1 MCYWQYDKSKCI
13 PIKISQSA
21 IPAIELS
28 FNPNDTT
35 FVSILGPKVFK
46 FYKLAESSEDSSNK
60 SPALKLISSQI
71 NGVPSEMNNN
81 YTCHTWLTIEPKI
94 IVANEVGDLIQL
106 DGMCEYELTLKNSP
120 SNLMKGAWNVKA
132 ICQFSK
138 GFMVGGDN
146 CQIMVYRFNE
156 ENKENHWEMFHQLQP
171 KVIND
176 FKEYQILSMTI
187 SPNLEEKVACIF
199 SNNMIFSGKLRS
211 DLDIIEQQEFRETVL
226 EPLTLSYHSGGINSM
241 DIAIRKPLIATCSN
255 DKTIK
260 IWNYE
265 EKTLETMTTCTDEP
279 FSISIHPS
287 GFHLVA
293 GFSDKIWMMNIIP
306 NNHIKMYYNIPFKSC
321 KEIKYSNGGHFFAV
335 VNGTS
340 PNFQTIHVFN
350 TYTGENTFTL
360 KGHNARVRC
369 LYWSKDDTVLVSA
382 GADGMICVFTLGFN
396 GEMNKVTTSY
406 SKSVN
411 FTCATLTND
420 NKMIFAVGH
429 STQIGNNERFLKE
442 VSIDGSS
449 ENRKDMGITLS
460 QIAFPTSNKLLF
472 AGISDPDHSA
482 GAIRCY
488 KFPLT
493 GHCTEYQAH
502 DEKGIEKMRV
512 SYDDQ
517 YLMTAGRDGCLMI
530 FEIKDKEA
538 RGMKIKEG
546 FSKPSDEFLMTRF
559 ELDNLKD
566 TTVQANQTLLD
577 LKQSQNSTGMKD
589 DIIKQ
594 LNEKLITISANNKK
608 NYKNLLE
615 SKQDLEKKYEE
626 EIKKLKENFENE
638 IQELDT
644 TYQKRVMHEVAKYE
658 DSKKHQGILNTKY
671 EKEMKTLE
679 NTHNR
684 NIKQLEDENNA
695 LLEFERMQREQLT
708 TEKEDRKKE
717 YEENL
722 KQIKNETKE
731 EMDNLEEKNKQ
742 EILNIT
748 DMGLKAKSEISLNKK
763 RILALQAEAQ
773 EVEDQRKTL
782 EDSKAQYK
790 QQNMRLKNEIE
801 EQKRIIQEKDK
812 SIGEKENRISDLK
825 KRSQELERFKFVLD
839 HKIKELKR
847 DIVPREAAIAKMKEQ
862 TNDMDQKLKKFNEL
876 NNQLGEFVNNLDSIQ
891 STLNDEIKKKR
902 SYISYQN
909 VHIKQFKDDVYK
921 AVQYIQNYTELKNQ
935 ATTLFNTYST
945 KDVKPPEIDPDIEAE
960 YRSQKKYLQKSVAML
975 KKNLEKDNEIH
986 KQDNLRIMKENV
998 DLIREIHKLRKNIKD
1013 IKYPP
1018 KGTETDKKNL
1028 IGGESRLEKSSGE
1041 QVMEEKVTE
1050 DQMLEY
1056 RKIYGKSLF
1065 YLYFLV

>member
-1 MCYWQYDKSKCI
+1 M
-13 PIKISQSA
+13 KISQSA
-21 IPAIELS
+21 IPAIELA

-35 FVSILGPKVFK
+35 YVSVLGPKVFK
-46 FYKLAESSEDSSNK
+46 FYKLADSSEDASNK
-60 SPALKLISSQI
+60 APALKPISGQI
-71 NGVPSEMNNN
+71 NGVSSELNNN
-81 YTCHTWLTIEPKI
+81 YTCHAWLSVEPK
-94 IVANEVGDLIQL
+94 VVVGNETGDLLIL
-106 DGMCEYELTLKNSP
+106 DGMCEFESNLKNSP
-120 SNLMKGAWNVKA
+120 ANLLKTTWNIKA
-132 ICQFSK
+132 ILAFSK
-138 GFMVGGDN
+138 GFVVGGDS
-146 CQIMVYRFNE
+146 CQAFVYRYNE
-156 ENKENHWEMFHQLQP
+156 ENKENCWEMWYQLQP
-171 KVIND
+171 KAFND
-176 FKEYQILSMTI
+176 FKEFQILSMSI
-187 SPNLEEKVACIF
+187 SPNLEEKLACIF
-199 SNNMIFSGKLRS
+199 TNNMIFCGKLRT
-211 DLDIIEQQEFRETVL
+211 DLEITEQAELREHVL
-226 EPLTLSYHSGGINSM
+226 EPVTLSYHSGAINSM
-241 DIAIRKPLIATCSN
+241 DIAIRKPLIATCGN
-255 DKTIK
+255 DKSIK

-265 EKTLETMTTCTDEP
+265 EKTLETMTTFSDEP

-287 GFHLVA
+287 GLHLVA
-293 GFSDKIWMMNIIP
+293 GFSDKVLMMNVIP
-306 NNHIKMYYNIPFKSC
+306 GNHIKMYHSFPFKSC
-321 KEIKYSNGGHFFAV
+321 REIKYSNGGQYFAV
-335 VNGTS
+335 VNGNS

-350 TYTGENTFTL
+350 TYTGENPFVL

-369 LYWSKDDTVLVSA
+369 LYWSKDDTTLVSC
-382 GADGMICVFTLGFN
+382 GADGMICVFTVGFN
-396 GEMNKVTTSY
+396 GEMNKLTSSY
-406 SKSVN
+406 SKLIN

-429 STQIGNNERFLKE
+429 STQLGSSERFLKE
-442 VSIDGSS
+442 VSVDGTS
-449 ENRKDMGITLS
+449 ENRKDMGINLS

-472 AGISDPDHSA
+472 AGIADPEHSA
-482 GAIRCY
+482 GAVRCY
-488 KFPLT
+488 KYPLT
-493 GHCTEYQAH
+493 GHCSEYQAH
-502 DEKGIEKMRV
+502 DDRGIEKMRV
-512 SYDDQ
+512 TYDDQ
-517 YLMTAGRDGCLMI
+517 FLMTAGKDGCLMI

-546 FSKPSDEFLMTRF
+546 FAKPSDEFLMTRG
-559 ELDNLKD
+559 ELDGLKD
-566 TTVQANQTLLD
+566 NIVTLNQSLLD
-577 LKQSQNSTGMKD
+577 LKQSQNSTSTKD

-594 LNEKLITISANNKK
+594 LNERIATIANNNKK

-615 SKQDLEKKYEE
+615 SKQDLEKKFEE
-626 EIKKLKENFENE
+626 EIKKLKESFENE

-644 TYQKRVMHEVAKYE
+644 TYQKRVMQEVAKYE

-695 LLEFERMQREQLT
+695 LLEFERQQREQLT
-708 TEKEDRKKE
+708 QEKEDRRKE
-717 YEENL
+717 YTENL
-722 KQIKNETKE
+722 KQIKNETQE

-782 EDSKAQYK
+782 EDSKSQYK

-801 EQKRIIQEKDK
+801 EQKRVIQEKDR
-812 SIGEKENRISDLK
+812 SIGDKENKISDLK

-876 NNQLGEFVNNLDSIQ
+876 NNQLGEVVNNLDQIQ
-891 STLNDEIKKKR
+891 TKLNEEIKRKR
-902 SYISYQN
+902 SNISYQN

-921 AVQYIQNYTELKNQ
+921 AVQFIQNFVELKNQ
-935 ATTLFNTYST
+935 ATALFQTYST

-998 DLIREIHKLRKNIKD
+998 DLIKEINKLRRNIKD
-1013 IKYPP
+1013 IKFPQ
-1018 KGTETDKKNL
+1018 KGADADKKNN
-1028 IGGESRLEKSSGE
+1028 EKSPE
-1041 QVMEEKVTE
+1041 NLLVAEEKIEENV
-1050 DQMLEY
+1050 LEQ
-1056 RKIYGKSLF
+1056 RKLFGIY
-1065 YLYFLV
+1065 